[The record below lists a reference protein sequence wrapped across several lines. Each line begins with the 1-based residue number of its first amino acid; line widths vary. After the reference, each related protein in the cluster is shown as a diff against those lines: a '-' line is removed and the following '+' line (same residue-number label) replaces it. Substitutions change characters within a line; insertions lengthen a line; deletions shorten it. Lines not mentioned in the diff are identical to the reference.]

1 MTYEEFSELPS
12 SSKLVLC
19 HVEPVQRVAVFS
31 LDTGSTYK
39 RDVNHFVVNVS
50 EDGSP
55 LTEASSSTLTSGQW
69 FYDSLTGQIY
79 VRSTDDSDPRTKKI
93 VLTYRLFFASKPV
106 DLPYDLVSGE
116 TVHYEGRLKANS
128 PIKKELDDEQVGI
141 VLESATNLSFD
152 NNDGFFE
159 DIYDV
164 LIFENKNVKMY
175 SWSELINLSE
185 KRKLFDGQIQNKSYS
200 NVLVKFSCK
209 DFSYKLREPVSHE
222 TFKLSDGNIPE
233 RYLYTPKRRLFGQF
247 KQLQCVPIDS
257 TLDGFDLTGS
267 MSGSALS
274 ATITGSGTLF
284 LSELSPED
292 ELILITVTET
302 KKFSVLTIASNTS
315 LTLSEDLEENVSSS
329 DFIVNPIR
337 PYRLK
342 NRRWHIAGHK
352 LREPSTTVSASTQAN
367 RFTVNDASDLFA
379 NDLIDIDGEDAFIKR
394 LSGNDITLTANLQSG
409 IPSVS
414 DSVTKNP
421 VSKAYING
429 SEIFITRDWLL
440 TNSSTNA
447 ILEIEDLAEFNVA
460 TSLNI
465 ANNLSFTNGSR
476 TVTTTAVDLRA
487 EVKTR
492 DWIRS
497 QDASHTTW
505 YEVLEVKEAS
515 LTLRTNYG
523 GANIT
528 SNANKKNVKLIDDA
542 AVITVNCI
550 GQERSSAWV
559 KTASDAVKDLLVND
573 ALITDI
579 DAATFTEADADAPF
593 IMSYAIPERIGG
605 TVKTIKDAIS
615 DINESVFGSL
625 VINNDFDLQYTILTP
640 EKPTDLVALEDD
652 DLTSTNITVNSK
664 SNIVRKVNAKYSRY
678 TDKFNGESA
687 FELYEFE
694 NDFTDD
700 LIGAKAELNIDV
712 NLFNLDDVTT
722 IAQRYGLYNSLSKSS
737 ITIKGKLN
745 LALKVLNDKVYM
757 QFDRLYRRFG
767 NSDKRKIGI
776 INKVI
781 NNGTDVTLEINDL
794 GNNFN
799 RVANISDDAAS
810 DFTSATNDEK
820 IIYNYVTDDDTLTPD
835 ASSDLEIYSNS
846 IG

>member
-1 MTYEEFSELPS
+1 VTYEEFSELPS